1 MKIALVTDTHWG
13 ARNDSR
19 AFHDHIKKFYDNV
32 FFPHLEE
39 NGIDTVIHL
48 GDVVERRKFINFQ
61 IAKHF
66 RVNFVEQ
73 LQRIGAKLHVIVGNH
88 DVYFKNTNEVNSMEE
103 LLGSSTYDVNIY
115 TEGTEVEFD
124 GTNIL
129 LMPWI
134 NNQNYKQSM
143 DMLNTTTAQVVMGHF
158 EIAGF
163 EMYKGVPNAHGM
175 DYNSFSRFD
184 SVFSGHFHT
193 RSKRENIQYL
203 GTPYEIT
210 WSDYDD
216 PRGFHIFDTDTRE
229 LEFIPNP
236 YRLFHKV
243 KYNDLDKSIEQVTD
257 IDYDKYVDTYVKVII
272 EEKSNPYAFD
282 LMMDKLDKVNPIHV
296 SVVEA
301 HKHMDQLEDSEI
313 MDETEDTLT
322 ILHHYVDSLEFGG
335 DNTKLN
341 KLMTDLYNDAV
352 NMEIS

>member
-32 FFPHLEE
+32 FFPYLEE
-39 NGIDTVIHL
+39 HKLDTVIHL

-66 RVNFVEQ
+66 RENFVEQ
-73 LQRIGAKLHVIVGNH
+73 LERIGAKLHVIVGNH
-88 DVYFKNTNEVNSMEE
+88 DVYYKNTNEVNSMDE
-103 LLGSSTYDVNIY
+103 LLGSSTHDVEIY
-115 TEGTEVEFD
+115 TESTEVEFD

-134 NNQNYKQSM
+134 NNENYKRSM
-143 DMLNTTTAQVVMGHF
+143 DLLNNTTAQVVMGHF

-175 DYNSFSRFD
+175 DY
-184 SVFSGHFHT
+184 SVFNRFECVLSGHFHT

-216 PRGFHIFDTDTRE
+216 PRGFHVFDTDTRE
-229 LEFIPNP
+229 LEFIANP
-236 YRLFHKV
+236 YRLFHKL
-243 KYNDLDKSIEQVTD
+243 KYSDDGKSIDEVTKL
-257 IDYDKYVDTYVKVII
+257 DYNKYADSYVKVIV
-272 EEKSNPYAFD
+272 EEKTNPYAFD
-282 LMMDKLDKVNPIHV
+282 LMMDALDKVNPINV
-296 SVVEA
+296 TVVDA
-301 HKHMDQLEDSEI
+301 HKHLDKLEDEEI
-313 MDETEDTLT
+313 MGDTEDTLT
-322 ILHHYVDSLEFGG
+322 ILRHYVDSLEFGG
-335 DNTKLN
+335 DNSRLN
-341 KLMTDLYNDAV
+341 KLMTELYNDAL
-352 NMEIS
+352 NMEVS